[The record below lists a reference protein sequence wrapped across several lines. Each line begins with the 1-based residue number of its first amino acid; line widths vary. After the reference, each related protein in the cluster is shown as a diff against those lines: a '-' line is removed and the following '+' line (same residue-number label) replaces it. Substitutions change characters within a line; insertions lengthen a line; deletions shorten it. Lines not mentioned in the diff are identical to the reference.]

1 MLRSQRLN
9 LKPQYAEIVKHS
21 SVNEVDKAKHR
32 RYVPS
37 FLFFFFF
44 FFEKPLQSGRSV
56 SDKTNRIYCK
66 NIMDI
71 LLSIIAKYSTTRRA
85 YQMDNVI
92 NNLESGRIV
101 TQEFNF

>member
-9 LKPQYAEIVKHS
+9 LKPQYAEIVKHN

-32 RYVPS
+32 RYVP
-37 FLFFFFF
+37 FFFF
-44 FFEKPLQSGRSV
+44 FFEKPLQSGGSV
-56 SDKTNRIYCK
+56 SGKTNRIYCK

-71 LLSIIAKYSTTRRA
+71 LLSIIAKYMCSTTRRA

-92 NNLESGRIV
+92 NNLESRRIV

>member
-1 MLRSQRLN
+1 MKWI
-9 LKPQYAEIVKHS
+9 KPNIE
-21 SVNEVDKAKHR
+21 DM
-32 RYVPS
+32 
-37 FLFFFFF
+37 FLFFFF
-44 FFEKPLQSGRSV
+44 FFEKPLQSGGSV

-71 LLSIIAKYSTTRRA
+71 LLSIIAKYMCSTTRHA

-92 NNLESGRIV
+92 NNLESRRIV